1 MSNKHTYKTNGI
13 KIAVCLFFPIFIFM
27 NKTLGSSVEMTNP
40 PDTLTIT
47 EQCDG
52 ETIQVALGT
61 ILIIKLEA
69 IPGTGYGWHSD
80 SAKSDYLNMMN
91 EPFFLPTEIDSTK
104 TTIGAPA
111 YQVFQYR
118 AHKKGNGKLKLSYM
132 REWEKDK
139 PPLKSFSITLSI
151 QE

>member
-1 MSNKHTYKTNGI
+1 
-13 KIAVCLFFPIFIFM
+13 M
-27 NKTLGSSVEMTNP
+27 NETLGSSVEMQNT

-52 ETIQVALGT
+52 ETIQVAPGT
-61 ILIIKLEA
+61 IVIIKLEA

-80 SAKSDYLNMMN
+80 SVKSDYLNMMH
-91 EPFFLPTEIDSTK
+91 EPVFLPTEIDSTK
-104 TTIGAPA
+104 TTIGAPE

-118 AHKKGNGKLKLSYM
+118 ANKKGTEKLMLSYM
-132 REWEKDK
+132 RKWEKDK
-139 PPLKSFSITLSI
+139 PPLKSFSITVSI